1 MIKKILPVI
10 SIILGCVL
18 WGLAIV
24 LTKKTIN
31 ELIFPHLAMYRFIIA
46 SIVFIPFVKKKTLP
60 SINKSDIKYFIYTG
74 FLTVPCTFL
83 LQFAGI
89 SFTSSTNASLIVGM
103 TPTVFIIMS
112 YILFRKK
119 ENKTTILA
127 VILSV
132 IGILIVVGSP
142 SSENN
147 WLGNFLIIISLITLS
162 LSAITSQNLMKTYS
176 PLTTTILTF
185 WLGTFLLIPS
195 VIYFYGL
202 PSINLNNNL
211 ITSICFQG
219 IFCTSLAYFL
229 WNYGLQKIPI
239 AKAGIYANIEPIAGI
254 LFTTL
259 LLSEKITLQ
268 IAIGGIL
275 VIISAVAISII
286 DFYNFKK
293 MKK

>member
-1 MIKKILPVI
+1 
-10 SIILGCVL
+10 
-18 WGLAIV
+18 
-24 LTKKTIN
+24 
-31 ELIFPHLAMYRFIIA
+31 
-46 SIVFIPFVKKKTLP
+46 
-60 SINKSDIKYFIYTG
+60 
-74 FLTVPCTFL
+74 
-83 LQFAGI
+83 
-89 SFTSSTNASLIVGM
+89 M

-275 VIISAVAISII
+275 VICMSPYQLLIFITL
-286 DFYNFKK
+286 KK
-293 MKK
+293 